1 MVENLRGATESEE
14 RTDLIFGITSE
25 PKSLTPYQMD
35 EFTGFGMS
43 YQLYNAL
50 IELKADG
57 SMVPSLATSW
67 EYEND
72 GKDIVFHL
80 REGVNHNGEEM
91 TVDVALPFNRA
102 METPTTSN
110 TTSTLKGWK

>member
-1 MVENLRGATESEE
+1 MVLVLTALAGCSKTETPAGGGDSNNGSDDESVAGK
-14 RTDLIFGITSE
+14 TDLVFGITSE

-57 SMVPSLATSW
+57 TMEPSLATSW

-72 GKDIVFHL
+72 GKI
-80 REGVNHNGEEM
+80 
-91 TVDVALPFNRA
+91 
-102 METPTTSN
+102 
-110 TTSTLKGWK
+110 